1 MQKWEEFST
10 RSIQIYKSE
19 NLYCF
24 ETLLVLKVMILCV
37 RRSSGERLKKK
48 IEVIAQTF
56 LLYRCILGKSD
67 NVIILDED
75 SVIRTLYQYTLFI
88 KGNKNQFRIKQK
100 SYLNRIEAMLLKAPS
115 LPQHLPGAP
124 WQSLHFP
131 VLFPTFKWGYWRPWC

>member
-1 MQKWEEFST
+1 
-10 RSIQIYKSE
+10 
-19 NLYCF
+19 
-24 ETLLVLKVMILCV
+24 MILCV

-124 WQSLHFP
+124 
-131 VLFPTFKWGYWRPWC
+131 